1 MKVFRAWRHNAEM
14 PLFSQADPTRDVAIA
29 GGGIAGMAAGLAL
42 ARAGWQPVVYEQA
55 AAFAEVGAGVQLGPN
70 VTRLLREW
78 GLHEG
83 LLACACQPRY
93 LNARRADSGDVLARL
108 DLHALGQRYGA
119 PYVSVH
125 RADVHRLL
133 MDAALAQGVR
143 VVPNATVTRMTT
155 TERAVAEPDPE
166 GEEPP
171 HSCVNVTWT
180 SSSHDDPVELV
191 SPAALRQEHT
201 AASAWGIVADGVWS
215 QLRQALLGDAPP
227 QWSGHLA
234 YRALMPMDALPNA
247 LRQSVRS
254 DEASVWM
261 APDMHLVCYP
271 VSGGQRLNVACLV
284 EADLPQDVPN
294 VHDWSMQKS
303 EAQTRADLDAALRG
317 TGVLLRSLV
326 DACEGWRL
334 WPLYGR
340 APMQG
345 AHQHA
350 RGRIA
355 LVGDAAHPMLPY
367 LAQGAGM
374 AIEDAHT
381 LAQCLPADAEVDVP
395 AGLRAFART
404 RWSRNAR
411 VQQRAI
417 RNGEVFHAKGLMR
430 WGRDWSL
437 RTLGEGLMDVPWL
450 YK

>member
-1 MKVFRAWRHNAEM
+1 
-14 PLFSQADPTRDVAIA
+14 
-29 GGGIAGMAAGLAL
+29 MAAGLAL

-78 GLHEG
+78 GLHDG

-93 LNARRADSGDVLARL
+93 LNARRADSGDVLARM

-133 MDAALAQGVR
+133 MDAAVAQGVR

-155 TERAVAEPDPE
+155 TERAVAEPDSE
-166 GEEPP
+166 GDALA

-180 SSSHDDPVELV
+180 SSSHDDPVERLTQAV
-191 SPAALRQEHT
+191 FRHEHVAT
-201 AASAWGIVADGVWS
+201 SAWGIVADGVWS
-215 QLRQALLGDAPP
+215 QLRQTLLGDAPP
-227 QWSGHLA
+227 HWSGHLA
-234 YRALMPMDALPNA
+234 YRALMPMDALPPA
-247 LRQSVRS
+247 LRQAVRS

-261 APDMHLVCYP
+261 APHMHLVCYP
-271 VSGGQRLNVACLV
+271 VSAGQRLNVVCLV
-284 EADLPQDVPN
+284 EANLPDNATN

-303 EAQTRADLDAALRG
+303 EAQTRADLDTALRG
-317 TGVLLRSLV
+317 CGALLRSLV
-326 DACEGWRL
+326 DSCDGWRL

-374 AIEDAHT
+374 AIEDAHA
-381 LAQCLPADAEVDVP
+381 LAQCLPAGAEVDVP
-395 AGLRAFART
+395 AGLRAFARA

-417 RNGEVFHAKGLMR
+417 RNGEVFHAQGLMR
-430 WGRDWSL
+430 WGRDWGL
-437 RTLGEGLMDVPWL
+437 RVLGEGLMDVPWL